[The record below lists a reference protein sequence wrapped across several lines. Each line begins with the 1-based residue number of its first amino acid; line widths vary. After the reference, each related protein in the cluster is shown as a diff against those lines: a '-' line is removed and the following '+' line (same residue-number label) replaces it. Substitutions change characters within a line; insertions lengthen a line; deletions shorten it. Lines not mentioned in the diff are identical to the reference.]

1 MKSLGKAKL
10 FLYLLSGAFHLEAR
24 RINDEHGLKYISI
37 YRKCCIKQGQ
47 ERRGHLERSGDGE
60 R

>member
-24 RINDEHGLKYISI
+24 RINDEHGLKYIFLFI
-37 YRKCCIKQGQ
+37 
-47 ERRGHLERSGDGE
+47 ENAA
-60 R
+60 